1 MDEAIYTLLK
11 AIIPETYPVQAPKGQ
26 AMPYCIYTSE
36 RLKEH
41 RSLSQYL
48 GYMEQTFEVD
58 IITSSV
64 KSTNEKFILVRN
76 ALKAIEQTTV
86 TKYIQAVSIDENAPM
101 LYESEINGY
110 RKILTFT
117 LIYQN

>member
-26 AMPYCIYTSE
+26 AMPYCIYTSS
-36 RLKEH
+36 RLGEKKAFSGH
-41 RSLSQYL
+41 L
-48 GYMEQTFEVD
+48 GLMEQTFEVD

-76 ALKAIEQTTV
+76 AIKAIEQTTV
-86 TKYIQAVSIDENAPM
+86 TKFIQEVNIDENAPM
-101 LYESEINGY
+101 LYETEINGY

-117 LIYQN
+117 ISYQN